1 MLQND
6 CHIVALIIF
15 LRVLS
20 RSKENVLMIYDY
32 VSSLL
37 LEVNP
42 SDHYRRDVIMLVCN
56 LSIFFNN
63 NKPFKEMT
71 REDLLSFLDIY
82 RKTESADPLHKWI
95 GNYNIYRIHLMRFFK
110 WLYSPDIEQYKR
122 PKPSV
127 IENISK
133 TKTKRKINLQAY

>member
-37 LEVNP
+37 SEVNP
-42 SDHYRRDVIMLVCN
+42 SDYYRRDVIMLVCN

-71 REDLLSFLDIY
+71 RKDLLSFLDSY
-82 RKTESADPLHKWI
+82 RKTESADSLHK
-95 GNYNIYRIHLMRFFK
+95 
-110 WLYSPDIEQYKR
+110 
-122 PKPSV
+122 
-127 IENISK
+127 
-133 TKTKRKINLQAY
+133 